1 LNNRV
6 KWLPIFLGNPLLFG
20 LLVYEIYLFGN
31 IYHESRLSVPVYLWL
46 NVVKLVL
53 VTTLLEFY
61 GSPRWEGWDFAW
73 WWGMELSG
81 WMWIGSIE

>member
-1 LNNRV
+1 LNRV

-20 LLVYEIYLFGN
+20 LLVYE

-61 GSPRWEGWDFAW
+61 GSPRYEGWDFAW
-73 WWGMELSG
+73 WWGMDLSG
-81 WMWIGSIE
+81 WMWIGIIE